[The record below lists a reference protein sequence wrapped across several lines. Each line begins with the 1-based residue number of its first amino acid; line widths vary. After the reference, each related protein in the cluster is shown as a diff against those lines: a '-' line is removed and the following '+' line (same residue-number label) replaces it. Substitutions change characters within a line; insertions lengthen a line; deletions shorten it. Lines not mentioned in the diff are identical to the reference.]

1 MNGGA
6 GGASGSEGGESGKQR
21 VVEYVCAQRG
31 PITVVFFLSAMFLVA
46 SLFLL
51 AFASLSPASRVITVA
66 NVGITGTLCAVSGFV
81 LRTCNRR
88 REGLD

>member
-1 MNGGA
+1 MIGDA
-6 GGASGSEGGESGKQR
+6 GGQGGKSAESGKRR

-51 AFASLSPASRVITVA
+51 AFASLSPGSRAIA
-66 NVGITGTLCAVSGFV
+66 IADVGITGTICAVSGYV
-81 LRTCNRR
+81 LRACNRR
-88 REGLD
+88 REGRD